1 MVLQFPSTIVK
12 TTRIK
17 RKSRFFSR
25 IPRVKASL
33 GACVAKKEDR
43 LYHTEN
49 RGTSSYG
56 VID

>member
-1 MVLQFPSTIVK
+1 MVK

-17 RKSRFFSR
+17 RKSGFFSR